1 MQKEI
6 QIRVS
11 DSLTIRDYSGTY
23 TRDDLAKAVAYWKN
37 KIDTVTDPRPIAICF
52 GAGSTSFQT
61 VAVLLAL
68 IDSGRSYYKFDQ
80 LAPGATKETIK
91 YPKIEGGV
99 SCTIIAGSVKTDFDY
114 SNDPDVIEAE
124 SSLHQQQASNYND
137 SHSLTIT
144 FRLDQKRYNNT
155 SGTSTGFPKLIEA
168 SVGNDGYSI
177 QTAMNH
183 YINEDDHCVFL
194 HGMSHIGVHTTA
206 ILPSVFK
213 AKYVTFAETNNVWLE
228 KTKVANHC
236 QFFYTMMDYNKLP
249 NDHSIKTVTTGGD
262 FLSPKLVEELILN
275 KGVERIIDIY
285 GLTEAAP
292 PLAIREITCLENLEK
307 PFTWVNDAYDCY
319 IDESGT
325 AVVIRPD
332 GVHWPSYDLAR
343 YNKDTREFYYLGRH
357 GSGARIRVKS
367 MLLTTF
373 EFRQMF
379 EETTGLVNYFLDTTV
394 QGVPKMMILHN
405 DEPIVSNFIKEHEA
419 TIQIEIVNNFSTN
432 GGIKNTR

>member
-1 MQKEI
+1 MQI
-6 QIRVS
+6 TVS
-11 DSLTIRDYSGTY
+11 NNLTIRDYSGTY
-23 TRDDLAKAVAYWKN
+23 SRSDLAKAVAYWKN
-37 KIDTVTDPRPIAICF
+37 KIESVTDPRPIAICF

-114 SNDPDVIEAE
+114 SEDPDVIEAE
-124 SSLHQQQASNYND
+124 SEFNRKQVKSYSD
-137 SHSLTIT
+137 SHSLTIQ
-144 FRLDQKRYNNT
+144 FRIDQKRYNNT

-177 QTAMNH
+177 QTAMDQ
-183 YINEDDHCVFL
+183 YINEDDHCIFL

-213 AKYVTFAETNNVWLE
+213 ARAVTFAENNNVWLE
-228 KTKVANHC
+228 KVKESSHC
-236 QFFYTMMDYNKLP
+236 QFFYTMMEFNKLP
-249 NDHSIKTVTTGGD
+249 EDHTIKTVTTGGD
-262 FLSPKLVEELILN
+262 FLSPTLVEELIVN
-275 KGVERIIDIY
+275 KGVKRIVDIY

-292 PLAIREITCLENLEK
+292 PLAIREITCLEDLSK
-307 PFTWVNDAYDCY
+307 PFIWVNDAYDCY

-343 YNKDTREFYYLGRH
+343 YNKDTKEFFYLGRH
-357 GSGARIRVKS
+357 GSGSRIRVKS
-367 MLLTTF
+367 MLLSTF
-373 EFRQMF
+373 DFRQSF
-379 EETTGLVNYFLDTTV
+379 EEATGIVNYFLDTTV
-394 QGVPKMMILHN
+394 QGVPKIMILQS
-405 DEPIVSNFIKEHEA
+405 DQYIVDKYIKEHEV
-419 TIQIEIVNNFSTN
+419 TLEVEIVKNFSTN

>member
-6 QIRVS
+6 QITVS
-11 DSLTIRDYSGTY
+11 NNLTIRDYSGTY
-23 TRDDLAKAVAYWKN
+23 TREDLAKAVAYWKN
-37 KIDTVTDPRPIAICF
+37 KIESVADPRPIAICF

-124 SSLHQQQASNYND
+124 SMLHQQQAKTYNN

-155 SGTSTGFPKLIEA
+155 SGTTTGFPTLIEA

-177 QTAMNH
+177 QTAMTQ
-183 YINEDDHCVFL
+183 YIKEDDHCVFL

-228 KTKVANHC
+228 KTKVASHC

-249 NDHSIKTVTTGGD
+249 SDHSIKTVSTGGD
-262 FLSPKLVEELILN
+262 FLSPKLVEELIVN
-275 KGVERIIDIY
+275 KGIERIIDIY

-292 PLAIREITCLENLEK
+292 PLAIREITCLEDLSK
-307 PFTWVNDAYDCY
+307 PFKWVNPAYDCY
-319 IDESGT
+319 IEESGT

-343 YNKDTREFYYLGRH
+343 YNKETGEFFYLGRH
-357 GSGARIRVKS
+357 GAGARIRVKS

-373 EFRQMF
+373 EFRQTF
-379 EETTGLVNYFLDTTV
+379 EEATGIVNYFLDTTV
-394 QGVPKMMILHN
+394 QGMPKLLILQT
-405 DEPIVSNFIKEHEA
+405 DEDVVSNFIKEHEA
-419 TIQIEIVNNFSTN
+419 TVQIELVKNFSTN